1 MLNIYYNKD
10 LELGYDFYDFRAQDY
25 GQVFTKF
32 EYESQLEAEL
42 MRNKIDLV
50 IFNIEEFIVRFDSS
64 AIMKNE
70 LQVTAL
76 NRLFDF
82 RNWAL
87 ESQDKPLKIF
97 KSLLKMEDFIVTVVN
112 AYNGKERQR
121 AIKEW
126 KLLMQF
132 LTKELKDGK

>member
-1 MLNIYYNKD
+1 MLNIYFKEG
-10 LELGYDFYDFRAQDY
+10 LEIGYDFYDFKAEEY
-25 GQVFTKF
+25 GYVFQKY

-42 MRNKIDLV
+42 TRNKIDLV

-87 ESQDKPLKIF
+87 ESQDKPLKMF
-97 KSLLKMEDFIVTVVN
+97 KSLLKMEDFIVTIVN